1 MILLKDTRVPSP
13 SPGGLEDHPVCRT
26 ESGCPGLLEE
36 AAEGPAT
43 SLASLAIFLLAWTAR
58 VSFVGGLSQKGW
70 VGLEVW
76 GLLIT
81 LGPEPQLNSCKLP
94 DATFPVNADLIPHP
108 LWVTASF

>member
-1 MILLKDTRVPSP
+1 MS
-13 SPGGLEDHPVCRT
+13 RT
-26 ESGCPGLLEE
+26 ERGCPGLPEE
-36 AAEGPAT
+36 AADGPAT

-76 GLLIT
+76 GLFIT

-94 DATFPVNADLIPHP
+94 NATFPVNADLIPHP